1 MTVATD
7 FDSPLFSM
15 WRAMLRI
22 RNVEESIA
30 DHYDNYEMRCPVHLS
45 IGQEAVAV
53 GVCEALEKDDIVYS
67 NHRSHAHFL
76 AKGGDMQGLIAELY
90 GRQSG
95 CCEGRGGSM
104 HLIDRKAGFWGS
116 TPIVAGTVPLAVGA
130 AWASKLQGLSRLVVI
145 FLGEGCFEEGAVHE
159 SMNFASLHQLPVL
172 FVCEN
177 NGYSV
182 YSNLEVRQP
191 ERSIYKVAGAHGIMS
206 DIGDGN
212 DVMAVRK
219 LADNAV
225 KAIRAG
231 EGPYFLELQTFRWR
245 EHCGP
250 LFDDHLDYRPEGELA
265 SWQSRCPV
273 IKASDMLL
281 AAADESVAKKMSR
294 VEEQIREEITLAFSE
309 ALKAPLAIQSEYRE
323 YV

>member
-1 MTVATD
+1 MD
-7 FDSPLFSM
+7 NSLFTM

-22 RNVEESIA
+22 RCVEESIA
-30 DHYDNYEMRCPVHLS
+30 AHYDSYEMRCPVHLS

-53 GVCEALEKDDIVYS
+53 GVCEALAKEDIVYS

-76 AKGGDMQGLIAELY
+76 AKGGDLQGLIAELY

-104 HLIDRKAGFWGS
+104 HLIDRQAGFWGS

-130 AWASKLQGLSRLVVI
+130 GWASKLQGQSRLVVI
-145 FLGEGCFEEGAVHE
+145 FLGEGCFEEGVVHE
-159 SMNFASLHQLPVL
+159 SMNFASLHRLPVL

-182 YSNLEVRQP
+182 YSNLAVRQP
-191 ERSIYKVAGAHGIMS
+191 DRAIYKLARAHGIAS
-206 DIGDGN
+206 DAGDGN
-212 DVMAVRK
+212 DVMAVRQ
-219 LADNAV
+219 LADHAV
-225 KAIRAG
+225 DSIRQG
-231 EGPYFLELQTFRWR
+231 EGPFFLELHTHRWL

-250 LFDDHLDYRPEGELA
+250 LYDDQLNYREEGELA
-265 SWQSRCPV
+265 SWQLRCPV

-281 AAADESVAKKMSR
+281 AETDTSLKQNMTR
-294 VEEQIREEITLAFSE
+294 VEEEIREEVARAFTQ
-309 ALKAPLAIQSEYRE
+309 ALGAPLAMQSEYRE